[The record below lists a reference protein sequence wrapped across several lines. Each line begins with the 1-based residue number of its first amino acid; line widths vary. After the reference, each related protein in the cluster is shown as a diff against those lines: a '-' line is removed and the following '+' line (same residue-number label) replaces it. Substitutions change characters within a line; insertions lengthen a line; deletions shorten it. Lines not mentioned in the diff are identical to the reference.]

1 MSQGVITTVVAKYH
15 SQGSHATIH
24 LIHLGTIVPFPKFHI
39 LLLFLIIS
47 LKIYKIILTK
57 QGRNKGIISEKTI
70 SSPEQHFYQRK

>member
-1 MSQGVITTVVAKYH
+1 
-15 SQGSHATIH
+15 
-24 LIHLGTIVPFPKFHI
+24 VPFPKFHI